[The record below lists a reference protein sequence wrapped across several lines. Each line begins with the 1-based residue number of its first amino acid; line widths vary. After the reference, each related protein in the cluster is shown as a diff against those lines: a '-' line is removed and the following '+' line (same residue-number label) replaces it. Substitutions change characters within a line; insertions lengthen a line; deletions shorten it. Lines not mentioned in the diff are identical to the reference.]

1 MTERSEERDE
11 EDIIM
16 RVGRAGIGMTRKVK
30 IVMKAEYFDRAGA
43 LVKKVIE
50 SETQY
55 I

>member
-1 MTERSEERDE
+1 MAERSEERDE

-16 RVGRAGIGMTRKVK
+16 RVKRAGVGMTRKVK

-43 LVKKVIE
+43 LMKKVV
-50 SETQY
+50 ETQY